1 MWPILGWR
9 RTLLCRRPSRV
20 FCSELRR
27 ESWWHDHAERHH
39 RKTTYQGRS
48 ADLSFLLA
56 RITNLSHEQL
66 RRLDGLISHM
76 DYKTV
81 FLTAICLANLF
92 LFSVFFFSIPCQH
105 LLSPPHSEGFMC
117 LLSTSSYLHNPEF
130 TGRRAR
136 KAPSP
141 TPPKSVMLPVSAIFD
156 KIRSCITILRFK
168 CQPHEL
174 HSAKSD
180 GRVQHGSLFISNLE
194 HKGVF

>member
-92 LFSVFFFSIPCQH
+92 LFSVFFFQFLVSICSLLLIVKDLCVFSLPLLIFTTLSSLDVEPGKLPLPHRRSLWYFLCLPYSTRSEVA
-105 LLSPPHSEGFMC
+105 LLSCALNVSHMSSIQPRVMDECNMGHF
-117 LLSTSSYLHNPEF
+117 LSL
-130 TGRRAR
+130 
-136 KAPSP
+136 
-141 TPPKSVMLPVSAIFD
+141 I
-156 KIRSCITILRFK
+156 
-168 CQPHEL
+168 
-174 HSAKSD
+174 
-180 GRVQHGSLFISNLE
+180 
-194 HKGVF
+194 

>member
-1 MWPILGWR
+1 MCG
-9 RTLLCRRPSRV
+9 RPSRV

-92 LFSVFFFSIPCQH
+92 LFSVFFFQFLVSICS
-105 LLSPPHSEGFMC
+105 LLLIVKDLCVFSLPLLIFTTLSSLDVEPGKLPLPH
-117 LLSTSSYLHNPEF
+117 
-130 TGRRAR
+130 RR
-136 KAPSP
+136 
-141 TPPKSVMLPVSAIFD
+141 
-156 KIRSCITILRFK
+156 
-168 CQPHEL
+168 
-174 HSAKSD
+174 
-180 GRVQHGSLFISNLE
+180 SL
-194 HKGVF
+194 